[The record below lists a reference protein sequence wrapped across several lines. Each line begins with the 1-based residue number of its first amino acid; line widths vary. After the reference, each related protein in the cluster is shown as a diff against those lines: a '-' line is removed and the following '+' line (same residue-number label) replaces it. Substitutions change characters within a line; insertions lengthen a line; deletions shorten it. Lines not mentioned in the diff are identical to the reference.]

1 MKKLICVL
9 MCMTLALVTFASCG
23 NKVTAEDEIY
33 IPIRQGNSVNYDTA
47 HVYIGTILEQVTL
60 DGSFTSPYFQDM
72 SFTMTGGTLDTIN
85 VHIEQEVKEGDVIAT
100 LTDEALEEEIVIQKL
115 KLDSA
120 KSTYETL
127 LKTAPN
133 SDETAFAEIDY
144 AIEQAEYDALVA
156 QREWLVIYAPF
167 DGKVT
172 SVGNYYEG
180 ATVKKNATICT
191 IVDTSRS
198 CLTAV
203 DNRSSLSNVSF
214 GTAVTVEQGA
224 LANTT
229 GRVVDIRTEQAGRG
243 DDVYTR
249 NSYIIQLD
257 DESVEFEDFGT
268 IQVTF
273 TTLRRD
279 DAIIA
284 PTSAVYETDD
294 GYYVNVLID
303 NVKVQTYVTVGIVS
317 GDKTEILTGLD
328 GTETLIL

>member
-1 MKKLICVL
+1 MKKLICIL
-9 MCMTLALVTFASCG
+9 TCMTLSLITFASCG
-23 NKVTAEDEIY
+23 NNVTASDEIY

-47 HVYIGTILEQVTL
+47 HVYKGTILEQVTL
-60 DGSFTSPYFQDM
+60 DGTFTNPYSQNL
-72 SFTMTGGTLDTIN
+72 SFTMTGGTIESFN
-85 VHIEQEVKEGDVIAT
+85 VHIEQEVKKGDVIAT
-100 LTDEALEEEIVIQKL
+100 LSDSDLEEEITVQKL

-120 KSTYETL
+120 KSAYDIL
-127 LKTAPN
+127 SKTAPD
-133 SDETAFAEIDY
+133 SDETAFAKIDY
-144 AIEQAEYDALVA
+144 EIEQAEFDSLVA
-156 QREWLVIYAPF
+156 RREWLVIYAPF
-167 DGKVT
+167 DGKIT
-172 SVGNYYEG
+172 YAGNYYSG
-180 ATVKKNATICT
+180 ASVKQNATVCT

-198 CLTAV
+198 CLTAI
-203 DNRSSLSNVSF
+203 DNHSRLSNVSF
-214 GTAVTVEQGA
+214 GTAVTVSQGA
-224 LANTT
+224 IANTT
-229 GRVVDIRTEQAGRG
+229 GRVVDVRTEQAGRG

-249 NSYIIQLD
+249 HSYIIQID
-257 DESVEFEDFGT
+257 DEDVEFEDFGT